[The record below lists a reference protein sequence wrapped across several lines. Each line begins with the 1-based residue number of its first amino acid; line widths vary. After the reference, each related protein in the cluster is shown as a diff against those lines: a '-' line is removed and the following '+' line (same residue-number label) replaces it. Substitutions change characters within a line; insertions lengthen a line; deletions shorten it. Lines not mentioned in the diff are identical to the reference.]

1 MMAQKSAHRE
11 GLTTLREARRLG
23 IPVILLTNA
32 LDSRFSKDASIVIHV
47 PRGMK
52 KGKRRYMVRYC
63 CGLEMIVWSVA
74 SAVPQRAVK
83 TIKRINDFHRGLK
96 TGRKNG

>member
-47 PRGMK
+47 PRGDER
-52 KGKRRYMVRYC
+52 GKTPRTRYGIVVPGNDCLVGGFRGAAA
-63 CGLEMIVWSVA
+63 CG
-74 SAVPQRAVK
+74 
-83 TIKRINDFHRGLK
+83 
-96 TGRKNG
+96 

>member
-47 PRGMK
+47 PRGDE
-52 KGKRRYMVRYC
+52 KGNAATWYGIVVSGNDCLVGSFRSAAA
-63 CGLEMIVWSVA
+63 CG
-74 SAVPQRAVK
+74 
-83 TIKRINDFHRGLK
+83 
-96 TGRKNG
+96 

>member
-1 MMAQKSAHRE
+1 GLAEQLIALQRGDVLIMMAQKSAHRE

-47 PRGMK
+47 PRGDE
-52 KGKRRYMVRYC
+52 KGKTPLHGTVLLC
-63 CGLEMIVWSVA
+63 LE
-74 SAVPQRAVK
+74 
-83 TIKRINDFHRGLK
+83 
-96 TGRKNG
+96 

>member
-1 MMAQKSAHRE
+1 MNHKDWDFVN
-11 GLTTLREARRLG
+11 RRL
-23 IPVILLTNA
+23 VAKMLSEMEYEQVFHAESQVLL
-32 LDSRFSKDASIVIHV
+32 
-47 PRGMK
+47 
-52 KGKRRYMVRYC
+52 C
-63 CGLEMIVWSVA
+63 LEMIVWSVA